1 MIKKPKGK
9 TKAKDENDRL
19 REGTLPHD
27 PEADVE
33 PMAPPALELTDAPTL
48 ADAYGLAHLEA
59 DRGRQL
65 LSLAKLPPWPDTVP
79 PACGHGWGEHLDQ
92 LLGHGLRPGEMV
104 AIGAASAGAGKTAW
118 LMQLVDGVALRNPY
132 LLAGEGAWGPQ
143 LTPVLI
149 ASEMSPDALAWRS
162 LARWTGYPASTFR
175 AGQSLARRH
184 PSRATELRQAW
195 QSARQALTGEFGQA
209 RHWQRLLSP
218 GKTGLAASRGAKL
231 FVEHLRATVEAWR
244 ERIAHEHLRQEVV
257 PFVVVDPLQ
266 RYQSGH
272 DEVTDLNALAREL
285 CAVSA
290 EEGWITLLTSDTNKT
305 AATGNASD
313 GRASSEEGAAAF
325 RGSYN
330 LMHEVTTALYLRRP
344 PLREVNED
352 EEREGLRY
360 LEAVVVKNR
369 WGSNLPPAPRYRWH
383 SPSMRFYP
391 LPREQTAQDHQ
402 REQQSRSERRSKK
415 TNGKPG
421 NEDSDRFGGAL

>member
-1 MIKKPKGK
+1 MTKKLKA
-9 TKAKDENDRL
+9 KAKDDNDRL
-19 REGTLPHD
+19 REGTLPPD
-27 PEADVE
+27 PEADAE
-33 PMAPPALELTDAPTL
+33 PMAPPALELADAPTL

-79 PACGHGWGEHLDQ
+79 PASGHGWGEHLDQ

-143 LTPVLI
+143 LTPVLM

-162 LARWTGYPASTFR
+162 LARWTGHPASTFR

-184 PSRATELRQAW
+184 PSRAPELRQAW
-195 QSARQALTGEFGQA
+195 EGARQALTGEFGQA

-218 GKTGLAASRGAKL
+218 GKAGLAASRGAKL
-231 FVEHLRATVEAWR
+231 FVEHLRATVGAWR
-244 ERIAHEHLRQEVV
+244 ELLAHEHPGHELV

-285 CAVSA
+285 CAVTA
-290 EEGWITLLTSDTNKT
+290 EEGVDH
-305 AATGNASD
+305 AADQRHQQD
-313 GRASSEEGAAAF
+313 GRHGQRERRPRLQRGGRGGLPRQLQPDARGHHRALPAPAAAA
-325 RGSYN
+325 RGQRGRGARGG
-330 LMHEVTTALYLRRP
+330 ALPRSGGGQE
-344 PLREVNED
+344 PLGQQLAPGPSLPVAQSLD
-352 EEREGLRY
+352 AL
-360 LEAVVVKNR
+360 
-369 WGSNLPPAPRYRWH
+369 LPPAARADDP
-383 SPSMRFYP
+383 
-391 LPREQTAQDHQ
+391 
-402 REQQSRSERRSKK
+402 
-415 TNGKPG
+415 
-421 NEDSDRFGGAL
+421 